1 MRCSRPELG
10 NEECQAR
17 DRDLLAR
24 VLRAFHVQSN
34 HAAPCLLNACGPFGT
49 AMDPRRVAANRF
61 SLALRLSCQKR
72 CVRSCLPRQWKAAK
86 QREHWLLKLPRKV
99 QTRVLVATPN

>member
-34 HAAPCLLNACGPFGT
+34 HAAPCLLNACEPFGT
-49 AMDPRRVAANRF
+49 AMNPKRVAANRF
-61 SLALRLSCQKR
+61 SLALRLSYQKR
-72 CVRSCLPRQWKAAK
+72 CVQSYLPRRGTAVK
-86 QREHWLLKLPRKV
+86 QREHSLRKLPQRV
-99 QTRVLVATPN
+99 QTHVLVSTQN